1 MGVWMAAGVAGL
13 VGLEEEKGVVR
24 RDQLL
29 LEFVEAGTVKDA
41 TDATVEAAVED
52 QSAKPDP
59 DLPVDANFYFFLFV
73 CALRLSIYCTP
84 R

>member
-1 MGVWMAAGVAGL
+1 MAAGVAGL

-29 LEFVEAGTVKDA
+29 LEFVEAGTVDA